1 MELSDALTQIADI
14 RGQIARSGTFR
25 GYRSVPTAF
34 SGMIALLAAA
44 AQQRWVPNPY
54 QAVDAYLWIWFG
66 AAMLSLFTVALEMI
80 LRLRRSGCTV
90 QREMSLA
97 AAEHFFPCLAAGALL
112 TFVIVEYAIE
122 TGWMLPGLWMI
133 LFSLGIFSSRR
144 FLPKQAIG
152 LGGFYMLAGALVLSM
167 RYRAG
172 LSPWTMGLPFGFGQL
187 VAAAMFYWT
196 LERNHAERRDEQR

>member
-1 MELSDALTQIADI
+1 MELSDALSQIADI

-25 GYRSVPTAF
+25 GYRSVPTAL
-34 SGMIALLAAA
+34 SGAIALLTAA
-44 AQQRWVPNPY
+44 AQQRWVPDPY
-54 QAVDAYLWIWFG
+54 RSLDAYLWLWFG
-66 AAMLSLFTVALEMI
+66 AAILSLATVAVEMI

-97 AAEHFFPCLAAGALL
+97 AAEHFLPCLAAGALL

-122 TGWMLPGLWMI
+122 ASWMLPGLWMF
-133 LFSLGIFSSRR
+133 LFSLGVFSSRR
-144 FLPKQAIG
+144 FLPKPALG

-172 LSPWTMGLPFGFGQL
+172 LAPWTMGIPFGIGQI
-187 VAAAMFYWT
+187 AAAVLFYWT
-196 LERNHAERRDEQR
+196 LERGQGGIERE